1 MSKTDDYRSTLRAL
15 SDWEPYLRSQ
25 SGLPGPRAN
34 LELLQVV
41 ADEAAPEVIEGW
53 LAYGP
58 ERAAENTPD
67 VFLACCATVALG
79 RLLAEGQTG
88 VLPRLRVLANDPRWR
103 VRECV
108 AMALQRLGD
117 ANVPRLLEITRDW
130 AGGSLFEQR
139 AAIAAACEPRL
150 LVSREAAR
158 SAFDLLD
165 SATQTIQ
172 RSEQRKTED
181 FRVLKKGLAYCWSVA
196 IAALPEEGKAR
207 FAAWTNTNDPDI
219 RSILRENLKKNRLIR
234 LDPAWVETMLREV
247 Q

>member
-1 MSKTDDYRSTLRAL
+1 MSKTNDYRSTLRGL

-34 LELLQVV
+34 LELLQVT
-41 ADEAAPEVIEGW
+41 ADEAAPEMIERW

-58 ERAAENTPD
+58 DQAAENTSD
-67 VFLACCATVALG
+67 VFLACCGTVALG

-88 VLPRLRVLANDPRWR
+88 VLPRLRALANDPRWR

-117 ANVPRLLEITRDW
+117 ANVPRLLEITSDW
-130 AGGSLFEQR
+130 AGGSLLEQR

-158 SAFDLLD
+158 SALDLLD
-165 SATQTIQ
+165 SATQTVQ
-172 RSEQRKTED
+172 NWQQRKTEE

-196 IAALPEEGKAR
+196 IAALPEEGKTR